1 VEKQSGNNLMKWTA
15 LKPDIAIC
23 DEDDFLSLFNCA
35 TFIDI
40 LSGNDHFYVTS
51 TARSSEKILT
61 HLKTST
67 NELGGLLI
75 GKVFK
80 LSNNTKIVTHFSDCV
95 PSVNF
100 ENSPVSLKMGAEVWH
115 RATNLLKEKEAIVG
129 WYHSHP
135 NLGVFFSGTDRYNQK
150 ASFSSD
156 FHVGL
161 VVDPVRNEEAL
172 FHGEN
177 SIELPMKNYALV
189 NGC

>member
-1 VEKQSGNNLMKWTA
+1 MKWTT

-23 DEDDFLSLFNCA
+23 GEDDFLSLFNYA
-35 TFIDI
+35 TFIDVI
-40 LSGNDHFYVTS
+40 SGSDSFYVIS
-51 TARSSEKILT
+51 TATCSKKILQ
-61 HLKTST
+61 HLKTSS

-80 LSNNTKIVTHFSDCV
+80 FVNNNKIVTYFIDCV
-95 PSVNF
+95 PSFNF
-100 ENSPVSLKMGAEVWH
+100 ENSPVSLKMGAEVWS
-115 RATNLLKEKEAIVG
+115 RATKQLGEKEAIVG

-161 VVDPVRNEEAL
+161 VVDPVRREEAL
-172 FHGEN
+172 YHGKD
-177 SIELPMKNYALV
+177 SIELPMKNFAMLKE
-189 NGC
+189 C